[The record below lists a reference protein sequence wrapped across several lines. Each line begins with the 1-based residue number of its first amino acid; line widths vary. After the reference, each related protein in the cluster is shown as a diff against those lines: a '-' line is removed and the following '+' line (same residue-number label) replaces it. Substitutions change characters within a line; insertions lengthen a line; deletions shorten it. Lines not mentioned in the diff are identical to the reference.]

1 MANTATLFASLG
13 RLIKQR
19 LTLTAKEQKLA
30 EQERRIVQEMGRVL
44 PKIGYLLVS
53 VDGRA
58 NKREGVRRKRAS
70 LPRTLKCPRCDR
82 RFSLQAHVARHLS
95 AMHGAKGN
103 GRRKTTDHGGVGD

>member
-1 MANTATLFASLG
+1 MANTTTLFASLG

-53 VDGRA
+53 VDG
-58 NKREGVRRKRAS
+58 
-70 LPRTLKCPRCDR
+70 
-82 RFSLQAHVARHLS
+82 
-95 AMHGAKGN
+95 
-103 GRRKTTDHGGVGD
+103 